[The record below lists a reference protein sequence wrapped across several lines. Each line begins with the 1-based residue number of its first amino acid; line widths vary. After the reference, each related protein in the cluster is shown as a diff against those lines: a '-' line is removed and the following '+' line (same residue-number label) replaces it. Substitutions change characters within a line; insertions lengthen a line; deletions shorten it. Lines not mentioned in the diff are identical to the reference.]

1 MAIPESFQA
10 GLIGGLVI
18 GLASVVLML
27 SIGRIA
33 GISGIAGSLLQRMP
47 HDERA
52 WRLAFLVGLIGIGV
66 IMAPAVSL
74 PTGTNVWLLG
84 VAGLM
89 VGFGTRLGSGCTSGH
104 GVCGLARR
112 SLRSFTAV
120 MVFMLSG
127 FITVYFLRHGG
138 A

>member
-18 GLASVVLML
+18 GFASVVLML

-47 HDERA
+47 NDERA
-52 WRLAFLVGLIGIGV
+52 WRLAFLIGLIGVGV

-74 PTGTNVWLLG
+74 PTGENFWLLG
-84 VAGLM
+84 AAGLM

-112 SLRSFTAV
+112 SLRSLTAV
-120 MVFMLSG
+120 MVFMISG

>member
-10 GLIGGLVI
+10 GLIGGMAI
-18 GLASVVLML
+18 GFASVVLML
-27 SIGRIA
+27 GIGRIA
-33 GISGIAGSLLQRMP
+33 GISGIAGSLLQRIP
-47 HDERA
+47 NDERA
-52 WRLAFLVGLIGIGV
+52 WRLAFLLGLIGVGV
-66 IMAPAVSL
+66 LMAPAVSL
-74 PTGTNVWLLG
+74 PAEGNYLMLG
-84 VAGLM
+84 IAGLL

-112 SLRSFTAV
+112 SMRSLTAV
-120 MVFMLSG
+120 IVFMLSG

>member
-1 MAIPESFQA
+1 MTIPESFQA

-18 GLASVVLML
+18 GFASVVLMI

-33 GISGIAGSLLQRMP
+33 GISGIAGSLLQRLP
-47 HDERA
+47 DDERA
-52 WRLAFLVGLIGIGV
+52 WRLAFLAGLVGVGVLI
-66 IMAPAVSL
+66 APAVSL
-74 PTGTNVWLLG
+74 PTQGNFWLLG
-84 VAGLM
+84 AAGLL

-112 SLRSFTAV
+112 SLRSLTAV
-120 MVFMLSG
+120 VVFMLSG